1 MTKIGYIYPI
11 LYTKLSLILLIGAML
26 AGCVEKSPEEPQ
38 ELKRAAQAVAYMI
51 APKQLARSSFYAI
64 YPEGKPSQFVKWM
77 FSTFGTAEWPPAEDS
92 PDEAALEGAMALRI
106 PIIPRDVAI
115 IRDKP
120 DPDAGKQLVVRPDD
134 LKGAVIAEG
143 YLKPEGPPALIRV
156 WKLTRLKVTD
166 RK

>member
-1 MTKIGYIYPI
+1 M
-11 LYTKLSLILLIGAML
+11 
-26 AGCVEKSPEEPQ
+26 AGCVEKGPEEPQ
-38 ELKRAAQAVAYMI
+38 ELKRAAQAVAYMV
-51 APKQLARSSFYAI
+51 APKHLERSSFYAI

-92 PDEAALEGAMALRI
+92 PDEAALEGAIALRI

-120 DPDAGKQLVVRPDD
+120 DADLAKQLVVRADD
-134 LKGAVIAEG
+134 LKGMVIAEG
-143 YLKPEGPPALIRV
+143 YLAPEGPPVLTRE
-156 WKLTRLKVTD
+156 WKLTRFKVTA